1 MHTAPD
7 REDLSVP
14 SSMHCHSSGS
24 EEGLGDSCLLENRAI
39 RPFASSTPVL
49 AQEGR
54 LGQAADGDCS
64 GLQCSAGSGSA
75 MVTVKQGQPCAWFLM
90 HAT

>member
-1 MHTAPD
+1 MQTAPD
-7 REDLSVP
+7 REGLRVP

-24 EEGLGDSCLLENRAI
+24 EEGLGDSCLPENRVI
-39 RPFASSTPVL
+39 EPCASSTPVL

-64 GLQCSAGSGSA
+64 GLQ
-75 MVTVKQGQPCAWFLM
+75 F
-90 HAT
+90 